1 MTSILMLDTDIVSY
15 LVKERRPSIRPR
27 FLEHDPAELCVS
39 AVTKSELLYGLRL
52 LESTHDLHLKVRRFL
67 GDIDVAPW
75 DGDAAE
81 VHANMRHHL
90 ISTGRTIG
98 EMDMMIA
105 AHAMSLVRSQTRW
118 SGMRYHHGH
127 ASPTHGAPPDGR
139 RAPGPGGWLA
149 LAHSLHLAA
158 CPDPAGQCRRRACP
172 RHRPPARL

>member
-67 GDIDVAPW
+67 GDIEVAPW

-105 AHAMSLVRSQTRW
+105 AHAVSLGAALVTNNTRHFARLSPSLVIENWVS
-118 SGMRYHHGH
+118 
-127 ASPTHGAPPDGR
+127 DG
-139 RAPGPGGWLA
+139 GE
-149 LAHSLHLAA
+149 
-158 CPDPAGQCRRRACP
+158 
-172 RHRPPARL
+172 